1 MVFSSLI
8 FLFAFLP
15 VTLALYYIVPGRKAR
30 NWVLFLLSLVFYGWG
45 EPDYILVMLFSIVSA
60 WGFGFL
66 IGRHRES
73 SPKRAR
79 AWMAV
84 SLSVNLAALL
94 FFCSRRSRTGSP

>member
-45 EPDYILVMLFSIVSA
+45 
-60 WGFGFL
+60 
-66 IGRHRES
+66 
-73 SPKRAR
+73 
-79 AWMAV
+79 
-84 SLSVNLAALL
+84 
-94 FFCSRRSRTGSP
+94 